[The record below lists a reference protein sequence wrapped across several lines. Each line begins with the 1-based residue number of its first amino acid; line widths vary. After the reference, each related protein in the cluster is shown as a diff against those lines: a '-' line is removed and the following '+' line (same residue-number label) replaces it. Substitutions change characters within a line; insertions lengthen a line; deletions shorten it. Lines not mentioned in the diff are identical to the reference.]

1 MFHTLLLDFNQS
13 NWWIKWL
20 NVGWTVIQLGRSV
33 QTLQWK
39 AMRLCPRPCLV
50 QHPYQGWKEDAESTT
65 GKASQYTSINI
76 QMYLTKA
83 KQIKRRTDVVL
94 HSGKK
99 GVSVTRW
106 RKIGWRRIGS
116 CGRTHAFIHSST
128 HSISMGV
135 AAPGWP
141 LLRNCKDEKTK
152 IPAFRSS

>member
-20 NVGWTVIQLGRSV
+20 NVGWTAIQLGRSIRYYNGKPWGSV
-33 QTLQWK
+33 L
-39 AMRLCPRPCLV
+39 ALV
-50 QHPYQGWKEDAESTT
+50 WSNILIKGWKEDAKSTT
-65 GKASQYTSINI
+65 GKASQYISINI

-99 GVSVTRW
+99 GVSITRW

-116 CGRTHAFIHSST
+116 YGRTHTFI

-135 AAPGWP
+135 AAPDWP
-141 LLRNCKDEKTK
+141 LLRNYKDEKT
-152 IPAFRSS
+152 